1 MRKQHITVLVIIAS
15 FFICAIAK
23 VRDASAQTRPQGA
36 DAERLVG
43 LWRLVSITTKD
54 GKIVAARGVNPKG
67 LIYYG
72 PSGHMIVQISPDRE
86 RKLAGPKPTGEEAL
100 AALDG
105 YTAYFGTYTIDE
117 KAKVVTHNQWG
128 TVQPG
133 AAEGRDRAYQFAP
146 GDRLILTGG
155 TSILTWERIK

>member
-15 FFICAIAK
+15 FFICAIANN
-23 VRDASAQTRPQGA
+23 ANAQTPPTGE
-36 DAERLVG
+36 DAKRLVG

-54 GKIVAARGVNPKG
+54 GKIVPARGANPKG

-72 PSGHMIVQISPDRE
+72 PSGHMIVQISPDRD
-86 RKLAGPKPTGEEAL
+86 RKLAGSKPTGEEAL

-117 KAKVVTHNQWG
+117 KAKIVNHNQWG

-133 AAEGRDRAYQFAP
+133 AVEGRDRAYQFAP